1 METKDKTTGLKDI
14 HGVEIFENDILRYVE
29 LDSGLAFFNPVISV
43 DGVLSFVVEYDE
55 GHSYTVPVSTIHM
68 DDNRGYEQI
77 LEVIG
82 NLRSDSPLNKN
93 FKELLKPFSPERV

>member
-14 HGVEIFENDILRYVE
+14 NGVEIFENDILRYVE
-29 LDSGLAFFNPVISV
+29 LDSGLVFFNPVIYV
-43 DGVLSFVVEYDE
+43 DGVLSLVVEYDE

-82 NLRSDSPLNKN
+82 NLRSQSAVNKN
-93 FKELLKPFSPERV
+93 FKELLRPFSPERR